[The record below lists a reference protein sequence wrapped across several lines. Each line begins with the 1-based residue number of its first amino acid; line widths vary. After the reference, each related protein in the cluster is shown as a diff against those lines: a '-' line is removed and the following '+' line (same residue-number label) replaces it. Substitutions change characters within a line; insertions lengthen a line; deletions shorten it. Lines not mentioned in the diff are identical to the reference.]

1 MAHKSEGTHNICIHV
16 TLLTNKFLSFMF
28 LPLGQ
33 MIRLPFFMSSTSAE
47 AVSQWHSFTLHLM
60 APIAFSLQ
68 CTVLWVERYCWLRE

>member
-33 MIRLPFFMSSTSAE
+33 MIRLHFSCHPPVQRQSVNGTLLPFTSWL
-47 AVSQWHSFTLHLM
+47 QWS
-60 APIAFSLQ
+60 FSLQ
-68 CTVLWVERYCWLRE
+68 CTVLWVERYC